1 MVFIMC
7 WLFRVSGKKH
17 CPNPSSSYFTIV
29 TQSNRA
35 ERIVIDLWGRIIE
48 TRNASSID
56 EEQGQE

>member
-1 MVFIMC
+1 MVRA
-7 WLFRVSGKKH
+7 L
-17 CPNPSSSYFTIV
+17 PNPSSSYFTIV

-48 TRNASSID
+48 MRNASSID